1 MKADLLKLNE
11 HITSMTAHIQESL
24 ATDTFASLTVTGP
37 NKKRVAKQDADD
49 TRGCLRLLT
58 GRLIEAPKKQ
68 LKGKK
73 GRSTKKEQPE
83 QSEQQQ
89 DPLLMMQITLKYHGA
104 TDIVKNWELDAVP
117 ANLETLLV
125 LGLSNY
131 NDDDKDKDDSS
142 VWTDAA
148 SEWGHESM
156 RSHAPGT
163 PLGIQKVT
171 LETIPTT
178 FTLDMGVLGVD
189 GGPAHHSRSSKLS
202 RKNNTAATAD
212 TTPSSSSSSS
222 STESPTDNRI
232 LAHDRTK
239 QVPLSNQADFLQ
251 QLGVTDSAGTGKPKQ
266 GMTSKLRQCQKFVEI
281 VGRLVERCCLDDLNV
296 NVNDSSAVLD
306 REISVVDMGCGRG
319 YLTFSLHSFL
329 QNKYGT
335 TAGHDEVDDD
345 NDGDESSNNHRYRI
359 RSRGIDVRPKLV
371 QEISEIAQSLGTPF
385 ADSLTFE
392 EGNIADFLSAG
403 NEQEGPKS
411 SSTSSLDVLIALH
424 ACDTATD
431 DALWSGIARQAN
443 VIVVAPCCHKQ
454 VRSQLDVHARKN
466 PQHPLADVLRHN
478 IYRERLAETAT
489 DSIRALLLEIAG
501 YNVQVFEFIGGE
513 HTSKNVMITAVKQN
527 EDRVQRSEKE
537 LLALRKRLQDLAS
550 LHGVRDQKLA
560 EWMGEILQEESNSSE
575 APPVPVSARNMPP
588 L

>member
-1 MKADLLKLNE
+1 
-11 HITSMTAHIQESL
+11 MTNHIQESL
-24 ATDTFASLTVTGP
+24 ATDTFSSLTVTGP
-37 NKKRVAKQDADD
+37 SKKNVAKKDVDD

-58 GRLIEAPKKQ
+58 GRLIEAPKKK

-73 GRSTKKEQPE
+73 GRNTSTAQGATNNQQQQPE
-83 QSEQQQ
+83 QHPS
-89 DPLLMMQITLKYHGA
+89 PLLLMQITLKYHGA
-104 TDIVKNWELDAVP
+104 TDIVKNWELDTVP
-117 ANLETLLV
+117 ANLETLLL
-125 LGLSNY
+125 LGLSVDN
-131 NDDDKDKDDSS
+131 DKDNNDDSS

-156 RSHAPGT
+156 RSQAPGT

-171 LETIPTT
+171 LETISTT
-178 FTLDMGVLGVD
+178 FTLDMGVLVLAGGDGV
-189 GGPAHHSRSSKLS
+189 GVGSKPPKLS
-202 RKNNTAATAD
+202 RRKNTAATAEV
-212 TTPSSSSSSS
+212 SSSSSSAAATPATTS
-222 STESPTDNRI
+222 ANNRI

-281 VGRLVERCCLDDLNV
+281 VGRLVERCCLDASVNVNGNV
-296 NVNDSSAVLD
+296 NVNDSSDALLD

-329 QNKYGT
+329 QNKYGIT
-335 TAGHDEVDDD
+335 GNNDDEDEDEND
-345 NDGDESSNNHRYRI
+345 NNNRYKI

-371 QEISEIAQSLGTPF
+371 HEISEIARSLGTPF

-392 EGNIADFLSAG
+392 EGTITDFLSASDG
-403 NEQEGPKS
+403 QEKPIS
-411 SSTSSLDVLIALH
+411 SSSSSSLDVLIALH

-431 DALWSGIARQAN
+431 DALWSGIARHAN

-454 VRSQLDVHARKN
+454 VRSQLDVHASKN
-466 PQHPLADVLRHN
+466 PQHPLSDILRHN

-489 DSIRALLLEIAG
+489 DAIRALLLEIAG

-527 EDRVQRSEKE
+527 EDRIQRSEKE
-537 LLALRKRLQDLAS
+537 LLVLRKRLQDLAS
-550 LHGVRDQKLA
+550 LHGVREQKLA
-560 EWMGEILQEESNSSE
+560 NWMGEILQEESNSTE
-575 APPVPVSARNMPP
+575 APPVPVTARNMPP

>member
-1 MKADLLKLNE
+1 
-11 HITSMTAHIQESL
+11 MTAHIQESL
-24 ATDTFASLTVTGP
+24 AMDTFSSLTVTGP
-37 NKKRVAKQDADD
+37 SKKNVAKQDADA

-58 GRLIEAPKKQ
+58 GRLIEAPKKK

-73 GRSTKKEQPE
+73 GRNTSTTQGATNSQQQQQQPE
-83 QSEQQQ
+83 QQHPA
-89 DPLLMMQITLKYHGA
+89 PLLMMQITLKYHGA
-104 TDIVKNWELDAVP
+104 TDIVKNWQLDSVP
-117 ANLETLLV
+117 ANLETLLL
-125 LGLSNY
+125 LGLPIDN
-131 NDDDKDKDDSS
+131 NNVNDNRKDDDESS

-156 RSHAPGT
+156 RSQAPGT

-171 LETIPTT
+171 LETISTT
-178 FTLDMGVLGVD
+178 FTLDMGVLAVD
-189 GGPAHHSRSSKLS
+189 GVGSKPPKLS
-202 RKNNTAATAD
+202 RRKSTAATTEAS
-212 TTPSSSSSSS
+212 SSSSSSS
-222 STESPTDNRI
+222 STAATPTDNRI

-281 VGRLVERCCLDDLNV
+281 VGRLVERCCLDASVNVNVNV
-296 NVNDSSAVLD
+296 NVNDSSAALD

-335 TAGHDEVDDD
+335 TGNNGDDD
-345 NDGDESSNNHRYRI
+345 DDDENSKNNRYKI

-371 QEISEIAQSLGTPF
+371 HEISEIARSLGTPF

-392 EGNIADFLSAG
+392 VGTIADFLSASDD
-403 NEQEGPKS
+403 QERPTS
-411 SSTSSLDVLIALH
+411 SSSSSSLDVLIALH

-454 VRSQLDVHARKN
+454 VRSQLDVHASKN

-527 EDRVQRSEKE
+527 EDRIQRSEKE

-550 LHGVRDQKLA
+550 LHGVREQKLA
-560 EWMGEILQEESNSSE
+560 KWMGEILQEESNSTE
-575 APPVPVSARNMPP
+575 TPPVPVSARNMPP